1 MPDMV
6 SNSFLGWVTD
16 ANLKIIFSSII
27 IFFLITAVAVGV
39 DYLIRK
45 TIIYALNRKLHFS
58 KLKLLQLIEEHH
70 VLDSLALLVFG
81 LVFVFGSFLLV
92 EGNKALTL
100 SIANFTLKAANLFNL
115 YILTVSLNRFI
126 SALHEYYQSTSERDD
141 KSSWHSYIKIISF
154 FSWLG
159 VAILAIAYIYGQP
172 PASILTGLGA
182 LSAIILLIFRD
193 TFLGI
198 VASIQAN
205 ATSMVRIGDS
215 IIIKKY
221 DIEGTVEEI
230 SIHSVR
236 IRNFD
241 NSVTTLPTYTL
252 TTEAVQNMEYVTY
265 SEGKRFKQAIAIAPD
280 SVKFINNKLID
291 IVANKYSDFYGNLDA
306 DATDLAQVTNLS
318 LLRMLIQY
326 ILQNH
331 PYLNQSYTNI
341 AKINATASD
350 GVAIEIT
357 GYTFET
363 SSREHEEIKA
373 SIIGLSYAMLA
384 EFELRA
390 REIIL

>member
-16 ANLKIIFSSII
+16 ANLKVIFSSII
-27 IFFLITAVAVGV
+27 IFSLITAVAVGV

-81 LVFVFGSFLLV
+81 LVFVFGSFLLA
-92 EGNKALTL
+92 EDNKALTL

-126 SALHEYYQSTSERDD
+126 SALHEYYQSTSKRDD

-154 FSWLG
+154 FSWLA

-215 IIIKKY
+215 IIIKKH

-230 SIHSVR
+230 SINSVR

-241 NSVTTLPTYTL
+241 NSVTTLPTYAL
-252 TTEAVQNMEYVTY
+252 TTEAVQNMEYINY

-280 SVKFINNKLID
+280 SVKFISNELID
-291 IVANKYSDFYGNLDA
+291 TIANKYSDFYDNL
-306 DATDLAQVTNLS
+306 DATDLTQATNLS
-318 LLRMLIQY
+318 LLRTLIQY
-326 ILQNH
+326 ILQSH
-331 PYLNQSYTNI
+331 PFLNQSYTNI

-357 GYTFET
+357 GYTLET
-363 SSREHEEIKA
+363 SSLEHEEIKA
-373 SIIGLSYAMLA
+373 SIIGLTYAMLA

>member
-16 ANLKIIFSSII
+16 ANLKVIFSSII
-27 IFFLITAVAVGV
+27 IFSLITAVAVGV

-81 LVFVFGSFLLV
+81 LVFVFGSFLLA
-92 EGNKALTL
+92 EDNKALTL
-100 SIANFTLKAANLFNL
+100 SIANLTLKAANLFNL

-126 SALHEYYQSTSERDD
+126 SALHEYYQSTSKRDD

-154 FSWLG
+154 FSWLA

-215 IIIKKY
+215 IIIKKH

-230 SIHSVR
+230 SINSVR

-241 NSVTTLPTYTL
+241 NSVTTLPTYAL
-252 TTEAVQNMEYVTY
+252 TTEAVQNMEYINY
-265 SEGKRFKQAIAIAPD
+265 SEGKRFKQAIAIAAD
-280 SVKFINNKLID
+280 SVKFISNKLID
-291 IVANKYSDFYGNLDA
+291 ATANKYSDFYDNLDA
-306 DATDLAQVTNLS
+306 TDFAQVTNLS

-331 PYLNQSYTNI
+331 PCLNQSYTNV
-341 AKINATASD
+341 AKINATTSD

-357 GYTFET
+357 GYTLET
-363 SSREHEEIKA
+363 NSLEHEEIKA

-390 REIIL
+390 REIII

>member
-221 DIEGTVEEI
+221 DVEGIVEEI

-236 IRNFD
+236 IRNLD

-265 SEGKRFKQAIAIAPD
+265 SEGKRFKQAIALAPE
-280 SVKFINNKLID
+280 SIKFVRHELINKIGS
-291 IVANKYSDFYGNLDA
+291 KYPDFYSNLGLNQA
-306 DATDLAQVTNLS
+306 DLAQTTNLS
-318 LLRMLIQY
+318 LLRIFIQDT
-326 ILQNH
+326 LQNH
-331 PYLNQSYTNI
+331 SALNQSYTNI
-341 AKINATASD
+341 AKINSDASR
-350 GVAIEIT
+350 GISIEVT
-357 GYTFET
+357 GFTLDT
-363 SSREHEEIKA
+363 NSIAHEEIKA
-373 SIIGLSYAMLA
+373 SIVEFTYALLA

>member
-6 SNSFLGWVTD
+6 SNSFLAWVTD

-27 IFFLITAVAVGV
+27 ILLLIAAVAIGV

-58 KLKLLQLIEEHH
+58 RLKLLRLIEEHH
-70 VLDSLALLVFG
+70 VLDSLALLVSG
-81 LVFVFGSFLLV
+81 LVFVFGSFLLA
-92 EGNKALTL
+92 ENNKALTL
-100 SIANFTLKAANLFNL
+100 SIASFTLKTANLFNL

-126 SALHEYYQSTSERDD
+126 SALHEYYQSTSKRDD
-141 KSSWHSYIKIISF
+141 KSSWHSYIKIINF
-154 FSWLG
+154 FSWLA
-159 VAILAIAYIYGQP
+159 VTILAIAYIYGQP

-230 SIHSVR
+230 SINSVR

-241 NSVTTLPTYTL
+241 NSVTTLPTYAL
-252 TTEAVQNMEYVTY
+252 TTEAVQNMEYIIY
-265 SEGKRFKQAIAIAPD
+265 AEGKRFKQAIALAAD
-280 SVKFINNKLID
+280 SIKFIDDEFIDKIGNN
-291 IVANKYSDFYGNLDA
+291 YPDFYNNLK
-306 DATDLAQVTNLS
+306 LSNLRQITNLN
-318 LLRMLIQY
+318 LLRMLIQD

-331 PYLNQSYTNI
+331 PSLNQSYTNI
-341 AKINATASD
+341 AKIDATASD
-350 GVAIEIT
+350 GIAIEIT
-357 GYTFET
+357 GFTLET
-363 SSREHEEIKA
+363 GSLEHEEIKA
-373 SIIGLSYAMLA
+373 NIVGLTYAMLA

-390 REIIL
+390 KEIIL

>member
-16 ANLKIIFSSII
+16 ANLKVIFSSII
-27 IFFLITAVAVGV
+27 IFSLITAVAVGV

-81 LVFVFGSFLLV
+81 LVFVFGSFLLA
-92 EGNKALTL
+92 EDNKALTL
-100 SIANFTLKAANLFNL
+100 SIANLTLKAANLFNL

-126 SALHEYYQSTSERDD
+126 SALHEYYQSTSKRDD

-154 FSWLG
+154 FSWLA

-215 IIIKKY
+215 IIIKKH

-230 SIHSVR
+230 SINSVR

-241 NSVTTLPTYTL
+241 NSVTTLPTYAL
-252 TTEAVQNMEYVTY
+252 TTEAVQNMEYINY
-265 SEGKRFKQAIAIAPD
+265 SEGKRFKQAIAIAAD
-280 SVKFINNKLID
+280 SVKFISNELID
-291 IVANKYSDFYGNLDA
+291 ATANKYSDFYDNLDA
-306 DATDLAQVTNLS
+306 TDFAQVTNLS

-331 PYLNQSYTNI
+331 PCLNQSYTNV
-341 AKINATASD
+341 AKINATTSD

-357 GYTFET
+357 GYTLET
-363 SSREHEEIKA
+363 NSLEHEEIKA

-390 REIIL
+390 REIII